1 MTIGGLFPN
10 LVCDKRL
17 LINEQASPVSIFFRT
32 QSPIAQWPELRH
44 LQGC

>member
-44 LQGC
+44 L